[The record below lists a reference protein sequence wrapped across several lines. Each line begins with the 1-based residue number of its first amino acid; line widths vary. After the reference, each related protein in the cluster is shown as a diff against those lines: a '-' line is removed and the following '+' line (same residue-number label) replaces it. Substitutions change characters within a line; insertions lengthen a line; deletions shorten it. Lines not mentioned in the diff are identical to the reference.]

1 MTYAACILWTIL
13 LAVWSAHDDRSQIE
27 AGEHLNKPLQWCIR
41 AFGVTAFCVACGL
54 WWMALPMGALFS
66 SVFRFTLNRLR
77 GLDWRYVSPSSWYD
91 WQFIRAYRTQV
102 LFADGPASDQREQDV
117 LRHGRRYEASG
128 SYRIKIHR
136 SGLLAYIVELAF
148 AVLIFVLFV

>member
-1 MTYAACILWTIL
+1 MTYEACILWTVA
-13 LAVWSAHDDRSQIE
+13 LAIWSAADDAEQIRNNE
-27 AGEHLNKPLQWCIR
+27 RLNKPLQWLAR

-54 WWMALPMGALFS
+54 WWMALPIGALFS

-91 WQFIRAYRTQV
+91 WQFLRLTHAGY
-102 LFADGPASDQREQDV
+102 DGQRGDAIEW
-117 LRHGRRYEASG
+117 HGRRYSFLLVY
-128 SYRIKIHR
+128 SKDVHR
-136 SGLLAYIVELAF
+136 AGLLAYIAELAF

>member
-1 MTYAACILWTIL
+1 MTYAACILWTVM
-13 LAVWSAHDDRSQIE
+13 LAVWSAVDDAEQIA
-27 AGEHLNKPLQWCIR
+27 AGERLNKPLQWCFR
-41 AFGVTAFCVACGL
+41 AFGVTAFCLAAGL

-66 SVFRFTLNRLR
+66 MVFRFVLNRLR

-102 LFADGPASDQREQDV
+102 LFAHGPASDQREQDV
-117 LRHGRRYEASG
+117 LRHGSRYECYG

-136 SGLLAYIVELAF
+136 AGLLAYIAEAIVIALT
-148 AVLIFVLFV
+148 VLLV